1 MAPSGSLRR
10 ADAVAPQNLK
20 MVQSLLPM
28 LHRLPFRNHVLQR
41 QIEQLQRR
49 FLAGK
54 RTTVLNDLPQTPMQ
68 RFHGVGGIDHLP
80 YFGRKRKERNHSLPV
95 LLPQLADRSV
105 FVTPLTDKAVQFPLR
120 FRRRRCPVDGFQ
132 IRHYLLPFFPVHII
146 QTGPHQVHDC
156 SPGSAHNCTC
166 ANGNTASIACGNP
179 FSPCTHTMNM
189 SFTPRFFNSVST
201 DSQNLAP
208 SLALVHSPSTSLCP
222 SKSTPMATYTA
233 RFSTRPSCRIFTYRA
248 SRYTIPY
255 TASSARF
262 CHTLTS
268 SITASL
274 TCEINPALT

>member
-80 YFGRKRKERNHSLPV
+80 YFGRKRKERNRSLPV

-105 FVTPLTDKAVQFPLR
+105 FVTPLSDKAVQFPLR

-132 IRHYLLPFFPVHII
+132 IRHYLSRRGSSIPSVPTARTWPLRWRSSTAPAHLCAPPSPPQWPHTRPGFLPARRAASSR
-146 QTGPHQVHDC
+146 TGRPGTQSRIPLPAH
-156 SPGSAHNCTC
+156 GSAT
-166 ANGNTASIACGNP
+166 P
-179 FSPCTHTMNM
+179 SP
-189 SFTPRFFNSVST
+189 
-201 DSQNLAP
+201 LP
-208 SLALVHSPSTSLCP
+208 S
-222 SKSTPMATYTA
+222 
-233 RFSTRPSCRIFTYRA
+233 RP
-248 SRYTIPY
+248 P
-255 TASSARF
+255 
-262 CHTLTS
+262 
-268 SITASL
+268 
-274 TCEINPALT
+274 